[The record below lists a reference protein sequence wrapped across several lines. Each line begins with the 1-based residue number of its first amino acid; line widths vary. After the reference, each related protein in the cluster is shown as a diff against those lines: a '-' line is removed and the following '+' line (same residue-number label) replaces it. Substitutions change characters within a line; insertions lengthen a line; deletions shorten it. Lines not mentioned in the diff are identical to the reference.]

1 MIKRLC
7 TLLVLVAVGGALV
20 AGLRKQQ
27 QQLIRRT
34 SSSSSAPA
42 GTATSASSTASA
54 GGSTGGG
61 SVASNPAVQ
70 AAVAQC
76 KASINAASTL
86 SADAKTKLDGLCD
99 EAAKGDPASLKKASA
114 EVCQEIVKETVPS
127 SAQDAALAACPKP

>member
-7 TLLVLVAVGGALV
+7 TLVVLVAVGGALV
-20 AGLRKQQ
+20 AGCGSSSSSSSAA
-27 QQLIRRT
+27 T

-54 GGSTGGG
+54 GGSSGG
-61 SVASNPAVQ
+61 SSVADNPAVK

>member
-7 TLLVLVAVGGALV
+7 TLVVLVAVGGALV
-20 AGLRKQQ
+20 AGCGSSSSSSAA
-27 QQLIRRT
+27 T

-54 GGSTGGG
+54 GSSTGGG

-127 SAQDAALAACPKP
+127 SAQQAALASCPKP